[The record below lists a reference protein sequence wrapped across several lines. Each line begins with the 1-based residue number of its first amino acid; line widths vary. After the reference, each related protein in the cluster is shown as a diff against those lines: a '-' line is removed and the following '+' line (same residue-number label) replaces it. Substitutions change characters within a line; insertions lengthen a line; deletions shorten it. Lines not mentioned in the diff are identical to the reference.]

1 MSTTSRRHSLLT
13 MVKWTLLDEM
23 YAGWRQLALLGGNR
37 RSRKWRSGDE
47 ALPEVVLLPGVYE
60 HWTFL
65 RPLGNALNAAG
76 HRVRVVRGLSM
87 NRLPIAATA
96 ARAVAALAAEP
107 TPRAGRVL
115 VAHSK
120 GGLVGKHVLMDQ
132 AAGAA
137 SSASPG
143 RTDAAAGTLDPGA
156 PPARVP
162 DVGVLGVVAICTPF
176 AGSRYARMF
185 VNRTMRALRPDDETI
200 VLLGGAAS
208 VNARIV
214 SVFGVFDPHVPEG
227 SVLAGATNVQVD
239 TAGHFMILRTP
250 EAAAAVLDGIR
261 SLAAP
266 ASPPPPVE
274 PPPASPQP
282 VE

>member
-1 MSTTSRRHSLLT
+1 MSGRRPSVLRLIG
-13 MVKWTLLDEM
+13 WTLADEL
-23 YAGWRQLALLGGNR
+23 YAGWRQLAIVGGNR
-37 RSRKWRSGDE
+37 RPPAWHEGDD

-76 HRVRVVRGLSM
+76 HRVRVVRGLSV
-87 NRLPIAATA
+87 NRLPIATTA
-96 ARAVAALAAEP
+96 ARAVAALAASP
-107 TPRAGRVL
+107 TPSAGRVL

-132 AAGAA
+132 AAAAA
-137 SSASPG
+137 SAAVS
-143 RTDAAAGTLDPGA
+143 DAAAGSERADAAAGALDPGA
-156 PPARVP
+156 PPVRVP

-200 VLLGGAAS
+200 VLLSGAAS

-214 SVFGVFDPHVPEG
+214 SIFGVFDPHVPEG

-250 EAAAAVLDGIR
+250 EAAGAVLDGIR
-261 SLAAP
+261 AL
-266 ASPPPPVE
+266 ASPLWEPPPVE
-274 PPPASPQP
+274 PTP